1 LRVAGATGVREY
13 RVCIGR
19 EEVVFRS
26 SSEKS
31 RFATGEL
38 TERKPG
44 FPRFSSCQG
53 VCDAFCL
60 HVCGKVLFVTF

>member
-1 LRVAGATGVREY
+1 VREY
-13 RVCIGR
+13 RVSSGR
-19 EEVVFRS
+19 EEVEPRS
-26 SSEKS
+26 PSEESK
-31 RFATGEL
+31 FATGES

-44 FPRFSSCQG
+44 FPRISSCQG